1 MSIKARPT
9 ANPAAFDPSFTEI
22 WKRLEKLEQAVFTGN
37 GSPSLKERV
46 ATMERAIQTQTW
58 LMRTVLGV
66 ALSNLSALMF
76 LLIRKGV

>member
-1 MSIKARPT
+1 MSIKARP
-9 ANPAAFDPSFTEI
+9 AAKPAAFDPSFTEI

-46 ATMERAIQTQTW
+46 AAMERAIQTQTW

-66 ALSNLSALMF
+66 VLSNLAALVF
-76 LLIRKGV
+76 LLIRKGL

>member
-1 MSIKARPT
+1 MSIKKMPT
-9 ANPAAFDPSFTEI
+9 AKPAAFDPAFLEI

-37 GSPSLKERV
+37 GTPSLKERV
-46 ATMERAIQTQTW
+46 ASMERAIQTQTW

-66 ALSNLSALMF
+66 VLSNLAALMF

>member
-1 MSIKARPT
+1 MSIKARP
-9 ANPAAFDPSFTEI
+9 AAKPAAFDPSFTEI

-66 ALSNLSALMF
+66 VLSNLAALMF
-76 LLIRKGV
+76 LLLRRGL

>member
-1 MSIKARPT
+1 MSIKARP
-9 ANPAAFDPSFTEI
+9 AAKPAAFDPYFTEI

-66 ALSNLSALMF
+66 VLSNLAALMF
-76 LLIRKGV
+76 LLLRRGL

>member
-1 MSIKARPT
+1 MSIKKMPT
-9 ANPAAFDPSFTEI
+9 AKPAAFDPSFTEI
-22 WKRLEKLEQAVFTGN
+22 WKRLDKLEQAVFTGN

-66 ALSNLSALMF
+66 VLSNLAALMF
-76 LLIRKGV
+76 LLLRRGL

>member
-1 MSIKARPT
+1 MSIKARP
-9 ANPAAFDPSFTEI
+9 AEKPAAFDPSFTEI

-66 ALSNLSALMF
+66 VLSNLAALMF
-76 LLIRKGV
+76 LLLRRGL

>member
-1 MSIKARPT
+1 MSIKARP
-9 ANPAAFDPSFTEI
+9 AAKPAAFDPSFTEI

-66 ALSNLSALMF
+66 VLSNLAALMF

>member
-1 MSIKARPT
+1 MSIKKIPT
-9 ANPAAFDPSFTEI
+9 AKPAVFDPSFTEI

-66 ALSNLSALMF
+66 VLSNLAALMF
-76 LLIRKGV
+76 MLLRRGL

>member
-1 MSIKARPT
+1 MSIKKMPA
-9 ANPAAFDPSFTEI
+9 AKPAAFDPAFPEI

-37 GSPSLKERV
+37 GTPSLKERV
-46 ATMERAIQTQTW
+46 ASMERAIQTQTW

-66 ALSNLSALMF
+66 VLSNLAALVF

>member
-1 MSIKARPT
+1 MSIKARP
-9 ANPAAFDPSFTEI
+9 AAKPAAFDPSITEI

-46 ATMERAIQTQTW
+46 AAMERAIQTQTW

-66 ALSNLSALMF
+66 VLSNLAALVF

>member
-9 ANPAAFDPSFTEI
+9 AKPAAFDPSFTEI

-66 ALSNLSALMF
+66 VLSNLAALLF
-76 LLIRKGV
+76 LLVRKGV